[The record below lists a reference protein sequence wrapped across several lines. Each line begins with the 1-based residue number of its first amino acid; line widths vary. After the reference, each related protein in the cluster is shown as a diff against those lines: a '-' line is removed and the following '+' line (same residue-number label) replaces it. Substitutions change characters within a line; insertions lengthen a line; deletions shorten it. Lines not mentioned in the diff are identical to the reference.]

1 MKQMLGHSSRES
13 RLGMAPKVTEHT
25 SRGSRL
31 RALDRLLNY
40 ALAES
45 KELGLATL
53 DRLLGAAATAVSEEI
68 DKIIVLSPK
77 TEASCERPP
86 SKP

>member
-1 MKQMLGHSSRES
+1 MMVHSSRES

-45 KELGLATL
+45 KELGLAAL
-53 DRLLGAAATAVSEEI
+53 DRLLGAAATAVSDEI
-68 DKIIVLSPK
+68 DNIKVLSPK
-77 TEASCERPP
+77 TEASRERPP
-86 SKP
+86 PKS